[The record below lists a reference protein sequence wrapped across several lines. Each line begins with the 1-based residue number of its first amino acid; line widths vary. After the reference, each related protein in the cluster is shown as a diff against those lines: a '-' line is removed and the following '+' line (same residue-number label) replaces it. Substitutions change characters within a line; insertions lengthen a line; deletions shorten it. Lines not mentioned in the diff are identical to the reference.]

1 MNDVSKTIIDSES
14 FGEERGQISSLTIS
28 AVQPSDA
35 GMYLCQAEN
44 QAGAAEANVTL
55 TVHGK
60 I

>member
-1 MNDVSKTIIDSES
+1 MNDVNKTIIVSES
-14 FGEERGQISSLTIS
+14 FGEERGQISILTIV

-35 GMYLCQAEN
+35 GMYLCRAEN
-44 QAGAAEANVTL
+44 QAGAAEATVTL